1 MAIVSTSLVAG
12 LVFGVAIVIGSIYSS
27 RGVKTTV
34 KTSLRSSPKGRSSDD
49 NPMLLNFGATS
60 MNGGESYLPDP
71 NMIFRDTI

>member
-34 KTSLRSSPKGRSSDD
+34 KTSLRGNKGRSSDN
-49 NPMLLNFGATS
+49 NPMLLNFGATN

-71 NMIFRDTI
+71 NMIFRDSI